1 MPDFFLLEIPGFKKS
16 SFKETIYYHD
26 LTLQSVIRILISKMA
41 DMFHGGIPLAA
52 FSKPAFGVAQLF
64 VVFAKRP
71 LYCKKTKFPP
81 PKKMV

>member
-1 MPDFFLLEIPGFKKS
+1 
-16 SFKETIYYHD
+16 
-26 LTLQSVIRILISKMA
+26 MA

-71 LYCKKTKFPP
+71 LYCKKTKDFPP
-81 PKKMV
+81 PKKNGIGKTSSP